1 MIDGRPL
8 ALFTRSL
15 SGGGAERATAN
26 LANELVSRGYNVD
39 LVLQYR
45 EGPYLRDLDQRVR
58 IHVLERRVRSS
69 LFRMRRYLRTQRPQ
83 AMISFLTEPNVL
95 AAVAWRLSGMDGAL
109 AVSEQTSLVGLTKS
123 RRIAIRFAYP
133 LAREVVAV
141 SSAMADELV
150 SHGVPPD
157 RIRVIPNP
165 TSQQALSSGTS
176 PLLNGSGGPIVVG
189 VGRLVEQKDFATLI
203 RAFEIVQRDQ
213 DVRLL
218 ILGEGPERQRLED
231 LAASLGLSDKIE
243 MPGFINNPW
252 PLMAQASVFALSSR
266 WEGWPNVLAEALAL
280 GLPVVSTDCP
290 TGPNEILDNGKYGLL
305 VPIQDPPALAAAIAQ
320 TLQDPPP
327 SASLQQRAQK
337 WSVENITDQYLQA
350 LNLQPTP

>member
-1 MIDGRPL
+1 MTQARPL

-15 SGGGAERATAN
+15 SGGGAERAASN

-39 LVLQYR
+39 LVLQYE
-45 EGPYLRDLDQRVR
+45 EGPYLRDLDRRVR
-58 IHVLERRVRSS
+58 IHVLGRRVRSA
-69 LFRMRRYLRTQRPQ
+69 LFRMRRYLKSQRPQ

-95 AAVAWRLSGMDGAL
+95 AAFAWRLSRLEGAL
-109 AVSEQTSLVGLTKS
+109 AISEQTSLVGSTRS
-123 RRIAIRFAYP
+123 RRIAIRFAYA
-133 LAREVVAV
+133 LAQQVIAV

-150 SHGVPPD
+150 SHGVPSD

-165 TSQQALSSGTS
+165 TSRQALSGGMAPRLMNSGS
-176 PLLNGSGGPIVVG
+176 QLVVG
-189 VGRLVEQKDFATLI
+189 VGRLVEQKDFVTLI
-203 RAFEIVQRDQ
+203 KAFEIVQRDQ

-218 ILGEGPERQRLED
+218 ILGEGPERRRLED

-243 MPGFINNPW
+243 MPGFIDNPW

-305 VPIQDPPALAAAIAQ
+305 VPIQDPPALATAIAR

-327 SASLQQRAQK
+327 STQLQQRAQK
-337 WSVENITDQYLQA
+337 WSVETITDQYLQA

>member
-1 MIDGRPL
+1 
-8 ALFTRSL
+8 
-15 SGGGAERATAN
+15 
-26 LANELVSRGYNVD
+26 
-39 LVLQYR
+39 
-45 EGPYLRDLDQRVR
+45 
-58 IHVLERRVRSS
+58 
-69 LFRMRRYLRTQRPQ
+69 
-83 AMISFLTEPNVL
+83 MISFLTEPNVL